1 MPKDNSNMV
10 VVRTGHGKDKS
21 NNKPVFNCV
30 KSYIWYAK
38 HPKGE
43 SLPIA
48 K

>member
-1 MPKDNSNMV
+1 
-10 VVRTGHGKDKS
+10 VRTGHGNDKS
-21 NNKPVFNCV
+21 NNEPVFNCV

-43 SLPIA
+43 SLPEA